1 MSRTFPRGVASKTEA
16 GIKHTVKKQLKPT
29 PGELE
34 ARGKMNILEK
44 TFLRLQSLYEKEG
57 LDPGPVVKIALKPGW
72 TAVLGTKGLCGTAF
86 RFSGPHKVYE
96 TPEIEI
102 SWFKELIGRNLM
114 EMAGEH
120 IASPLI
126 PVRSFAIAALSA
138 LSQPLL
144 TPASLAKRGLSA
156 WNGDNYVQ
164 KIVTPDDIVTLVGY
178 GGMVEN
184 VIGRC
189 RELHVADMRPP
200 QTLLTTIIGEEVEYE
215 PRQLVLH
222 GAEDDESLFARS
234 DVVIIT
240 ASSLV
245 NGTID
250 ELLHFAANARSV
262 GLYGPSA
269 SLIPDVLFEE
279 GVDFVMS
286 HHVHDPHK
294 FTDTV
299 IHDMNMEQAIR
310 KYQRYQVMLPPGA
323 P

>member
-1 MSRTFPRGVASKTEA
+1 MT
-16 GIKHTVKKQLKPT
+16 
-29 PGELE
+29 
-34 ARGKMNILEK
+34 ILEK
-44 TFLRLQSLYEKEG
+44 TFLRLKLLYEMEG
-57 LDPGPVVKIALKPGW
+57 LDPGPLVKIALKPGW
-72 TAVLGTKGLCGTAF
+72 TAVLGIKGLCGTAF
-86 RFSGPHKVYE
+86 RFTGPHKVYE
-96 TPEIEI
+96 TPEVELA
-102 SWFKELIGRNLM
+102 WYQGLIGRNLM
-114 EMAGEH
+114 DVVGEN
-120 IASPLI
+120 IVSSVI
-126 PVRSFAIAALSA
+126 PIKSVAVAALSA

-144 TPASLAKRGLSA
+144 TPESLAKRGIGA

-164 KIVTPDDIVTLVGY
+164 KIVNPDDVVTLVGY

-200 QTLLTTIIGEEVEYE
+200 RTLLTTIIGEEIEYE

-222 GAEDDESLFARS
+222 GAEDDESLFKRS

-250 ELLHFAANARSV
+250 DLLHYAVNTRSV

-269 SLIPDVLFEE
+269 SIIPDVFLED

-286 HHVHDPHK
+286 HHVHDPDK
-294 FTDTV
+294 FIDTMLN
-299 IHDMNMEQAIR
+299 DMNMESALR
-310 KYQRYQVMLPPGA
+310 KFQKYQVMLPA
-323 P
+323 KA

>member
-1 MSRTFPRGVASKTEA
+1 MT
-16 GIKHTVKKQLKPT
+16 
-29 PGELE
+29 
-34 ARGKMNILEK
+34 ILEK
-44 TFLRLQSLYEKEG
+44 TFLRLKSLYEEEG

-86 RFSGPHKVYE
+86 RFTGPHKVYE
-96 TPEIEI
+96 TPEVEMA
-102 SWFKELIGRNLM
+102 WFKGLIGRNLM
-114 EMAGEH
+114 EVAGEN
-120 IASPLI
+120 ITSPII
-126 PVRSFAIAALSA
+126 PIKSVAVAALSA
-138 LSQPLL
+138 LSQPLIS
-144 TPASLAKRGLSA
+144 PESLAKRGLSA

-164 KIVTPDDIVTLVGY
+164 KIVHSDDVVTLVGY

-222 GAEDDESLFARS
+222 GAEDDESLFQRS
-234 DVVIIT
+234 DVVIMT

-250 ELLHFAANARSV
+250 ELLHFASQARSV

-269 SLIPDVLFEE
+269 SIIPDVFFEE
-279 GVDFVMS
+279 GIDFVMS
-286 HHVHDPHK
+286 HYVYDPYK
-294 FTDTV
+294 FTDTMV
-299 IHDMNMEQAIR
+299 HDMNMEQAIR
-310 KYQRYQVMLPPGA
+310 KYQRYQVMLPSSVQ
-323 P
+323 